1 MKLSMW
7 MLADWLNA
15 YHPIAN
21 ITSNTF
27 SIWSARLFS
36 NELSAN
42 DHTVYIGR
50 LSDLFHTGSDQV
62 ICTFQN
68 DVLLLQ
74 STDLEEILNCVL
86 NALEFY
92 QHWST
97 QMLELLASD
106 AMLQDLFHA
115 SKTVLPQPVF
125 LMDASQRFLAHM
137 QLFERGE
144 IDPVWDE
151 MVAFGSPDL
160 DFLISVNQ
168 AYPERFIKKDLYV
181 LEAGLFP
188 NRCYNQNFFFQEK
201 WIGTAVLIEHGNPV
215 SQGLLDTFSLFCGFL
230 QRWFEIHIE
239 EEQSVILDFLLLAAI
254 TDANDDQSELV
265 RRLQLMS
272 WQPQDALL
280 ILKLDTPFPP
290 FSINQHLCRSLNLQF
305 DFLCAIHAQRSIC
318 VLANLRLCPL
328 PALVSQLAAWLKS
341 SRYYGMQGRAFT
353 MADSFYEQYQ
363 YVSIVSEFC
372 EKKPGQIYSGE
383 AYALPYLLK
392 KLQSTILPQIAHP
405 ALALLSSYDQKHHTD
420 FYQTFYCYLKNE
432 RSLARTAA
440 ELKLHRNSLLYRI
453 QRLKELIG
461 DDWDDPMVRLHL
473 LLSFA
478 LFPESQKKRHLSSD
492 QQ

>member
-15 YHPIAN
+15 YHPVAN
-21 ITSNTF
+21 ITSNAF
-27 SIWSARLFS
+27 AIRSARLFS

-50 LSDLFHTGSDQV
+50 LSDLFHNGSDQV

-68 DVLLLQ
+68 DMLLLQ

-106 AMLQDLFHA
+106 AMLQDLFDT
-115 SKTVLPQPVF
+115 SKSVLPQPVF

-168 AYPERFIKKDLYV
+168 AYPERFVKKDLYV
-181 LEAGLFP
+181 LEAGPFP

-201 WIGTAVLIEHGNPV
+201 WIGTAVLIEHSTPT
-215 SQGLLDTFSLFCGFL
+215 SQGLLDTFSLFCDFL
-230 QRWFEIHIE
+230 QRWFEIHIQ
-239 EEQSVILDFLLLAAI
+239 EEQSVILDFLLLTAI
-254 TDANDDQSELV
+254 TDANADQSELV
-265 RRLQLMS
+265 RRLQLMG
-272 WQPQDALL
+272 WQSEDFLL

-305 DFLCAIHAQRSIC
+305 DFLYGVNVERSIC

-328 PALVSQLAAWLKS
+328 PDAITQLSAWLHS
-341 SRYYGMQGRAFT
+341 SRYYGMQGRPFT

-363 YVSIVSEFC
+363 YVVIVSEFC
-372 EKKPGQIYSGE
+372 EKKPGQIYTGE
-383 AYALPYLLK
+383 SYALSYILK
-392 KLQSTILPQIAHP
+392 KLQGTILPQIAHP
-405 ALALLSSYDQKHHTD
+405 ALAQLNDYDQKHHTD
-420 FYQTFYCYLKNE
+420 FYHTLHIYIKNE
-432 RSLARTAA
+432 RSLTRTAE

-461 DDWDDPMVRLHL
+461 DDLDDPMVRLHL

-478 LFPESQKKRHLSSD
+478 LFPQAMKP
-492 QQ
+492 